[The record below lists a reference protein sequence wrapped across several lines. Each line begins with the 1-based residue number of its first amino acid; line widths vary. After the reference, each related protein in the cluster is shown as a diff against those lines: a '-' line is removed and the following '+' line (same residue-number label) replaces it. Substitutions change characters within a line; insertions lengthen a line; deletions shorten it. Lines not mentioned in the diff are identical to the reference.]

1 MLLITETHQDDLKMI
16 KEANAD
22 GTPQYYIEGI
32 FMQAEKENKN
42 GRVYPSE
49 VLIKEADRYDSEF
62 VQKNRALGELG
73 HPEGPTVNLDKVS
86 HCIKELWVDGNNVY
100 GKAKILETPMGDIV
114 AGLIKEGISIGVS
127 TRGMG
132 SLEKKDKVNV
142 VQDDFVLSAVDIVA
156 DPSAPDA
163 FVDGIMEGKEWVW
176 ENGLIK
182 CVEIEKHKKLIENAT
197 RGESREKEIFRAFY
211 KLFG

>member
-16 KEANAD
+16 KESNAD

-32 FMQAEKENKN
+32 YMQAEKENKN
-42 GRVYPSE
+42 GRLYPAD
-49 VLIKEADRYDSEF
+49 VLLKEADRYDSEF

-182 CVEIEKHKKLIENAT
+182 CVEIEKHKNLIENAA
-197 RGESREKEIFRAFY
+197 RGEDREKEIFRAFY